1 MGGKATF
8 IIGYAMGTR
17 SFLLGAHGS
26 VSSGMIARTNGIYST
41 GAAVIVITE
50 IPSTYDLFASNSS
63 R

>member
-1 MGGKATF
+1 M
-8 IIGYAMGTR
+8 GYAMGTR